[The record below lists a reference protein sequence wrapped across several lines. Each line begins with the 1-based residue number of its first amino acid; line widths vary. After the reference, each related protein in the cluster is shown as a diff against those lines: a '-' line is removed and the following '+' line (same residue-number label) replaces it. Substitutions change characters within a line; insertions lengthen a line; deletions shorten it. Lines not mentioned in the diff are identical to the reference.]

1 VVPLAMYEVPSLRRD
16 DLRER
21 WSEVQVV
28 TLRPGPDSDDIDP
41 VDFLIRGESSL
52 PVGRQNRDGVA
63 LRGKPARDLV
73 RMDLRP
79 SRVRKEA
86 RGDVEQAAPRCDKA
100 MLPGSAADGLCSNG
114 IRTRRGRHRGA
125 VS

>member
-1 VVPLAMYEVPSLRRD
+1 MYEVPSLRRD

-41 VDFLIRGESSL
+41 VDLLIRGESSL

-86 RGDVEQAAPRCDKA
+86 RGDVQQAAPMCDKA

>member
-1 VVPLAMYEVPSLRRD
+1 VVPLAMHEVPSLRRNG
-16 DLRER
+16 LHEL

-28 TLRPGPDSDDIDP
+28 TLWPGPDSDDIDP
-41 VDFLIRGESSL
+41 VDLLIRRESSL
-52 PVGRQNRDGVA
+52 PVGRQNRDRVA

-86 RGDVEQAAPRCDKA
+86 RGDVE
-100 MLPGSAADGLCSNG
+100 
-114 IRTRRGRHRGA
+114 
-125 VS
+125 